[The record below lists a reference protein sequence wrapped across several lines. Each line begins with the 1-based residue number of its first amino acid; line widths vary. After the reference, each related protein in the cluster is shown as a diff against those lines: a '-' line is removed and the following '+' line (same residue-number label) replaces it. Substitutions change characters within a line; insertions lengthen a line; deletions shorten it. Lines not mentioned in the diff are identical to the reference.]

1 MRGWKG
7 RGRTRQRTRRAGGS
21 VRAANYN
28 HSCGWRDEET
38 PGVWGVHDDGPGG
51 TKDDGDDERPLPGGW
66 KRVYLLTVV
75 HTGAGTENGP
85 RWKSAAFGGTGQE
98 NWLTTFRTGSELP
111 NRSPI
116 PRPLP
121 FWTATTYDQNLR
133 SGLMHL
139 HGWCLVA
146 SFSSLNKSGKYIV
159 QNGSMYIISKIF
171 LYEKLLKIW
180 KFLRIICKNN
190 KNLKKKKERESFV
203 V

>member
-1 MRGWKG
+1 MGWIVGYEEGGG
-7 RGRTRQRTRRAGGS
+7 REEGGRQRTRRAGGS

-38 PGVWGVHDDGPGG
+38 PGVWGVHDDGPGEA
-51 TKDDGDDERPLPGGW
+51 KDDGDDERPLPGGW

-75 HTGAGTENGP
+75 HTGVGTENGP

-116 PRPLP
+116 LPLP
-121 FWTATTYDQNLR
+121 CATPLLDSTVTTYNQNLR

-139 HGWCLVA
+139 YGWCLLVT
-146 SFSSLNKSGKYIV
+146 SFSNLNKLIK
-159 QNGSMYIISKIF
+159 YIISK
-171 LYEKLLKIW
+171 
-180 KFLRIICKNN
+180 
-190 KNLKKKKERESFV
+190 
-203 V
+203 

>member
-1 MRGWKG
+1 MGWIVGYEEGGGREKG
-7 RGRTRQRTRRAGGS
+7 GRQRTKRAGGS

-38 PGVWGVHDDGPGG
+38 PGVWGVRDDGPGG
-51 TKDDGDDERPLPGGW
+51 AKDDGDDERPLPGGW

-116 PRPLP
+116 CPPSHVPAPLLDGDDVRPK
-121 FWTATTYDQNLR
+121 FAVR
-133 SGLMHL
+133 SDAST
-139 HGWCLVA
+139 WCLLVA
-146 SFSSLNKSGKYIV
+146 SSSRLNKSRKYII
-159 QNGSMYIISKIF
+159 QNRSI
-171 LYEKLLKIW
+171 
-180 KFLRIICKNN
+180 
-190 KNLKKKKERESFV
+190 
-203 V
+203 

>member
-1 MRGWKG
+1 MHNPLHSVRSPVQRREWGGSWDTMRGCKG
-7 RGRTRQRTRRAGGS
+7 RGRTRQRTRKAGGS

-38 PGVWGVHDDGPGG
+38 PGVWGVRDDGPGG

-116 PRPLP
+116 PLSLLPHSTLP
-121 FWTATTYDQNLR
+121 FWTVQRRRTTEICG
-133 SGLMHL
+133 SV
-139 HGWCLVA
+139 WCIYMDDV
-146 SFSSLNKSGKYIV
+146 SSRLSAV
-159 QNGSMYIISKIF
+159 
-171 LYEKLLKIW
+171 
-180 KFLRIICKNN
+180 
-190 KNLKKKKERESFV
+190 
-203 V
+203 